1 VVVVYVEFHMLWMRC
16 AGIYAATVI
25 QWVINMLAL
34 GLYDE
39 RMARRLVSAVS
50 TVVEEVIQYDG

>member
-1 VVVVYVEFHMLWMRC
+1 MLWMRC
-16 AGIYAATVI
+16 AGIHAATVI